1 MDFYKIEA
9 ANRNRKLIKKLNKDN
24 ENRKLTILKISNQL
38 RTSKATYVS
47 KRYLSLGEELSREN
61 IRCSLVEF
69 CLPHGD
75 DWSKEWDYDR
85 SGVKRILHLQK
96 MNTDRLK
103 ENFCIHKV
111 SKIINNIVVTTN
123 KNNNRSNA
131 NETHLVLKEFAQS
144 AFLIGF
150 WYEQPGGNAYFE
162 DLGDPFDSFEDLLDE
177 EIRRPVFFHQD
188 EKIGN
193 TSVAKV
199 IKEL

>member
-1 MDFYKIEA
+1 MT
-9 ANRNRKLIKKLNKDN
+9 L
-24 ENRKLTILKISNQL
+24 
-38 RTSKATYVS
+38 
-47 KRYLSLGEELSREN
+47 EEEISREN
-61 IRCSLVEF
+61 IRCSLVEL
-69 CLPHGD
+69 CPPHGGGD

-111 SKIINNIVVTTN
+111 SKVINNIVVTTD
-123 KNNNRSNA
+123 KNSNRSND
-131 NETHLVLKEFAQS
+131 NEAYLVINEFVES

-177 EIRRPVFFHQD
+177 KIRHPVFFHQE
-188 EKIGN
+188 EKIGDN
-193 TSVAKV
+193 SVAKL

>member
-24 ENRKLTILKISNQL
+24 ESRKLMILKISNQL

-47 KRYLSLGEELSREN
+47 KRYLTLGEELSREN

-85 SGVKRILHLQK
+85 TSVKRILHLQK
-96 MNTDRLK
+96 MNTNRLK

-193 TSVAKV
+193 SSVAEV